1 MKNLIKVEGH
11 KDLYRNESG
20 AIVNMNK
27 TALER
32 AKARKEK
39 IEKEKQEFD
48 ELKSEVPTPLKKGVA
63 IDVNAAPQVILP

>member
-39 IEKEKQEFD
+39 IEREKQEFD
-48 ELKSEVPTPLKKGVA
+48 ELKSEVKELKTLIQDLIKSK
-63 IDVNAAPQVILP
+63 

>member
-1 MKNLIKVEGH
+1 MKNLIKVDGH

-32 AKARKEK
+32 AKARKVARV
-39 IEKEKQEFD
+39 KEQNELN
-48 ELKSEVPTPLKKGVA
+48 ELKSEVKELKELILQLSKS
-63 IDVNAAPQVILP
+63 IDYK